1 MKELNLACNMVQ
13 GLPSTLGKLN
23 KLNVLK
29 ANGNKI
35 KEIPIEIGKLK
46 LLKVVHLNENEI
58 IGVPEEIAHCPRL
71 EVLRLQNNNI
81 GHLPSAISE
90 LPIKEID
97 VSLNNGL
104 TMIPRPM
111 RGNTGI
117 IMWILG
123 LHHENT
129 KQVLQVEQ
137 CNMDMLALF
146 KGSEDDIEATKKDI
160 VTFANQRNDLA
171 IERANLHVYLTLK
184 AASKKCTIS

>member
-1 MKELNLACNMVQ
+1 MRGHQCGSSDIFFCVGATSHSLT
-13 GLPSTLGKLN
+13 PPPT
-23 KLNVLK
+23 
-29 ANGNKI
+29 
-35 KEIPIEIGKLK
+35 PT
-46 LLKVVHLNENEI
+46 
-58 IGVPEEIAHCPRL
+58 PP
-71 EVLRLQNNNI
+71 VLRLQNNNI